1 MEQRVSFAELLRRHR
16 EAAGLSQEALAERA
30 GLTAKAIGALERGER
45 QYPYPQTLRLLA
57 DALELNEARRADFIA
72 AVPRR
77 GRTAESRAPEAET
90 PPPSPP
96 TEAPPQPLRLPGALT
111 ALIGRNEETGVA
123 LRLLAR
129 PDVRLLTLTGPG
141 GVGKTRLALRV
152 AEEAAPDFPGG
163 VVFVPLAPLRDPAL
177 VPPTIAQALGLGD
190 TDAASLPHA
199 IARSLDD
206 RHLLLV
212 LDNFE
217 QVIAAAPEVAALL
230 RHAPG
235 LKALVTSR
243 AALRVQ
249 GEQEYPIPPLAVP
262 DTTVLS
268 QAERTPAVRLFV
280 ARAQAAQPEFA
291 LSTTNIAAVAA
302 ICRRLDG
309 LPLAIEL
316 AAARSAILPPTALL
330 ARLERGLSVLGGGA
344 RDLPARQRTLR
355 DTIAWSYDLL
365 TPAEQALLRQLAL
378 FAGGWTLDA
387 AEEVCAPAGDDPDAP
402 SVLEGLAALLNHNL
416 VVRQVMRLEDTSGF
430 DDPSRHAPPTEPRFG
445 MLETIRGF
453 ALEQLAEHDASGEGA
468 RCRDRFV
475 AHYLRLAETGGPE
488 LRGPQQVTWLARL
501 ERELPNLR
509 AALGWAFN
517 DGEGGN
523 PESGLRL
530 AVALDRFWQYHF
542 YLREGIAWIER
553 GLAAPAVP
561 APLRARAL
569 ALAGWLARNAGDLP
583 MATALLEESLTL
595 YRQLGDLAGLTDALD
610 SLGDAAYFG
619 GDHERA
625 WALHAENL
633 AIRRSLND
641 RWGVAMSLNS
651 LGWAALAGGD
661 HDKAESLLEE
671 GLALVRDLGDQ
682 RGIAMILGSRGLVA
696 LDRCDGAAALADL
709 TASLQLFVELNNRLD
724 IMLSLLGLA
733 AAAALLGHDAEAAR
747 FHGAA
752 EQQANVDDIDLPTL
766 FWQRYYAPHL
776 AAARERLG
784 TATWAA
790 NLATGRALTPDEAT
804 IEALTLTIMS

>member
-1 MEQRVSFAELLRRHR
+1 MEPRASFAELLRRHR

-57 DALELNEARRADFIA
+57 EALELSDARRAEFIA

-77 GRTAESRAPEAET
+77 GRPAEPRAAE
-90 PPPSPP
+90 PPP
-96 TEAPPQPLRLPGALT
+96 PPQPAPAAPPPALRLPGALT
-111 ALIGRNEETGVA
+111 TLVGRDEETAVA

-152 AEEAAPDFPGG
+152 AEEAAPSFPGG
-163 VVFVPLAPLRDPAL
+163 VVFVPLAPLHDPAL
-177 VPPTIAQALGLGD
+177 VAATIGQALGLGD
-190 TDAASLPHA
+190 NDAEALPNA
-199 IARSLDD
+199 VARSLED

-217 QVIAAAPEVAALL
+217 HVIAAAPDVAGLL

-262 DTTVLS
+262 DPAAS
-268 QAERTPAVRLFV
+268 ASAERTPAVRLFV

-291 LSTTNIAAVAA
+291 LTSANVAAVAA

-316 AAARSAILPPTALL
+316 AAARSAVLPPAALL
-330 ARLERGLSVLGGGA
+330 ARLERGLGVLGGGA

-365 TPAEQALLRQLAL
+365 APAEQALLRQLGV

-387 AEEVCAPAGDDPDAP
+387 AEQVCAPAGGDPDAP
-402 SVLEGLAALLNHNL
+402 TVLEGMAALLDHNL
-416 VVRQVMRLEDTSGF
+416 VVRQVLRLEDAGQPEAS
-430 DDPSRHAPPTEPRFG
+430 PHLAPPGEPRFG
-445 MLETIRGF
+445 MLETIRAF
-453 ALEQLAEHDASGEGA
+453 AQERLAEHEATGEGA
-468 RCRDRFV
+468 RCRDRH
-475 AHYLRLAETGGPE
+475 AAYYLHLAETAGPE
-488 LRGPQQVTWLARL
+488 LRGPQQVAWLARL
-501 ERELPNLR
+501 EHELPNLR
-509 AALGWAFN
+509 AALAWSY
-517 DGEGGN
+517 DGGD
-523 PESGLRL
+523 PVLGLRL

-542 YLREGIAWIER
+542 YLREGIAWLER
-553 GLAAPAVP
+553 GLSEPAAP

-569 ALAGWLARNAGDLP
+569 ALAGWLARTANDLAG
-583 MATALLEESLTL
+583 ATQLLEESLAL
-595 YRQLGDLAGLTDALD
+595 YRQLGDLPGLTDALD
-610 SLGDAAYFG
+610 SLGDTAYFG

-625 WALHAENL
+625 WALHEENL
-633 AIRRSLND
+633 SLRRALGD
-641 RWGVAMSLNS
+641 RWGEAMSLNS
-651 LGWAALAGGD
+651 LGWAALAAGD
-661 HDKAESLLEE
+661 HDRAASLLEE
-671 GLALVRDLGDQ
+671 GLAIVRELGDQ
-682 RGIAMILGSRGLVA
+682 RGIAMILGSRGLLD
-696 LDRCDGAAALADL
+696 LDRHDGAAALADL
-709 TASLQLFVELNNRLD
+709 TASLQLFVQLHNRLD

-733 AAAALLGHDAEAAR
+733 AAASLLGHAAAAAR

-752 EQQANVDDIDLPTL
+752 EQQAKPDDIDLASL

-776 AAARERLG
+776 AAARARLG
-784 TATWAA
+784 TAAWAA
-790 NLATGRALTPDEAT
+790 GLAAGRALTPDEAT
-804 IEALTLTIMS
+804 AEALALLY